1 MTPTRRIAATWY
13 AYGYA
18 RELVLIFP
26 VYAIMMGEHGVSP
39 IELSILFFVW
49 SASALVFEVPS
60 GVIADRYSRKRLLV
74 AAALIRGSVFV
85 IWWLVPDFT
94 GYVVG
99 FVVWSLGSS
108 LASGTSESFLYDTL
122 RAAPDTGS
130 PDGAFAR
137 IYGRGMVAHS
147 LGVATALLGGGYLAE
162 SGYDWGLALSIVV
175 PWIAAAIVAFGFVEP
190 PRGGAPIRASHR
202 ATLLAGLAEVRNSR
216 TVSYIV
222 AMFAALVTG
231 YGVIDEYVGPFLA
244 EKPAFSLGIIGV
256 VYAAAFAMRT
266 VGMELAHRLPWRS
279 LRAIALLFALGASG
293 LAATVTV
300 DHLWLIAT
308 LGGYFAACAAGE
320 VLLQTRL
327 QNTIESAARATVT
340 SIAKMAQHA
349 CELLFYLLIG
359 ATAQLWSF
367 QVAFACVAVLTLGLA
382 LAFGAVTGVG
392 AIRMR
397 HPGASRSR

>member
-94 GYVVG
+94 GYLVG

-108 LASGTSESFLYDTL
+108 LVSGTSESFLYDTL
-122 RAAPDTGS
+122 RTTPDAASAHDRT
-130 PDGAFAR
+130 FAR

-162 SGYDWGLALSIVV
+162 SGYEWGLALSIVA
-175 PWIAAAIVAFGFVEP
+175 PWVAAAIVAFGFVEP
-190 PRGGAPIRASHR
+190 PRGGAPIRTSHR

-349 CELLFYLLIG
+349 CELLFYVLIG

-367 QVAFACVAVLTLGLA
+367 QVAFASVAVLTLLLA
-382 LAFGAVTGVG
+382 MVFAA
-392 AIRMR
+392 APKR
-397 HPGASRSR
+397 